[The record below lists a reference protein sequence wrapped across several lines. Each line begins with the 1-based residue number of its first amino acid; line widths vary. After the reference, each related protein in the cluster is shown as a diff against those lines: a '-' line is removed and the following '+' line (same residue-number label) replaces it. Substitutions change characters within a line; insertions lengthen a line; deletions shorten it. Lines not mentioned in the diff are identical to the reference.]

1 MDLTQFAIWR
11 VTIICA
17 LVGSLIAA
25 EETFVQT
32 NWKPCGGTAKSDRCA
47 HFIDPFVLV
56 FFRWLSIASDCR
68 EYSSIRANV
77 SVSEWN

>member
-17 LVGSLIAA
+17 LVGPLIAA
-25 EETFVQT
+25 EEAFVQS
-32 NWKPCGGTAKSDRCA
+32 NWKPCGGTAKSDRCT
-47 HFIDPFVLV
+47 HFNDPFVLI
-56 FFRWLSIASDCR
+56 FFRRLSIASNCR

-77 SVSEWN
+77 SASKWN